1 MTMFYWQEQA
11 NDNNDL
17 LANVDSLRYTSLRYT
32 LRYLYITFYFINN
45 TISNNSKKMYQFAI
59 ETQIT

>member
-1 MTMFYWQEQA
+1 MLYWQEQA

-17 LANVDSLRYTSLRYT
+17 LANVDSLRY
-32 LRYLYITFYFINN
+32 LYIAFYFINN
-45 TISNNSKKMYQFAI
+45 TISNNSKKVYQFVI

>member
-1 MTMFYWQEQA
+1 MTMLYWQDQA

-17 LANVDSLRYTSLRYT
+17 LANVDSLRYT

-45 TISNNSKKMYQFAI
+45 TISNNSKKVYQFAI